1 MQCAHAFGREAGGVN
16 VAKKSQGRG
25 NGGFLGVKDNQH
37 YIGSEL
43 CLF

>member
-1 MQCAHAFGREAGGVN
+1 MHRAHAFGREAGGVN

-25 NGGFLGVKDNQH
+25 NEEFLGVKDNQH

-43 CLF
+43 RLF